1 MWMNENGRETSKKT
15 LCPPVPAQKEL
26 TNQYLL
32 SDEVVLITLLE
43 FIVLYS
49 GICGQPRQGSRREQM
64 QSKDKHHKLFL
75 SLSWH
80 EKQTLISSVSHGFA
94 KEQGQF

>member
-1 MWMNENGRETSKKT
+1 MNENGRETSKKT

-49 GICGQPRQGSRREQM
+49 GICGQPRHRVVGENRCNRKINITSYF
-64 QSKDKHHKLFL
+64 FL
-75 SLSWH
+75 SLGMKSKH
-80 EKQTLISSVSHGFA
+80 S
-94 KEQGQF
+94 